1 MDFSLS
7 EERKMLQET
16 VARFFESNYKDI
28 KKRSEY
34 LEMNDGFSRDFWKES
49 SNLGVISG
57 LISPTF
63 GGLGGSGEDISII
76 FELIG
81 KSLCIEP
88 FLSSGLLSSTI
99 LSSIES
105 PKTELINQIIDGELL
120 ISFAHMEMNNRYEDH
135 FVETKAFLDNDNW
148 KLNGSK
154 SFVINGDSADK
165 VIVSARIDGE
175 INDKNGIGLFLVDNS
190 QIKNRSYN
198 TIDGYRAAELN
209 FDNVNAELLCK
220 NDLAL
225 ECIIKANS
233 AGALA
238 LSAEAVGI
246 MQVCF
251 DLTLDYLKTRKQF
264 GKSIGAFQSIQHR
277 MVDMMLEIEQVK
289 SAVMLA
295 SSTFEI
301 NSSTRDKN
309 ISAAKNLV
317 GRVGKLIAEESI
329 QLHGGIAMTWEYS
342 VAHYAKRLIMIDH
355 LMGDADY
362 HRDRFKLLS
371 SI

>member
-16 VARFFESNYKDI
+16 VARFFENSYDDI
-28 KKRSEY
+28 KKRGEH
-34 LEMNDGFSRDFWKES
+34 LKKTDGFSKEFWKES

-57 LISPTF
+57 LVSPAF
-63 GGLGGSGEDISII
+63 GGLGGFGEDICII

-88 FLSSGLLSSTI
+88 FLSSGLLSNTI
-99 LSSIES
+99 LSSLNN
-105 PKTELINQIIDGELL
+105 PKTDLINQIIEGKLL
-120 ISFAHMEMNNRYEDH
+120 MSFAHMEMNNRYEDH
-135 FVETKAFLDNDNW
+135 FIETKAKLEKETW

-165 VIVSARIDGE
+165 VIISARIEGRV
-175 INDKNGIGLFLVDNS
+175 NDKNGIGLFLVDNDN
-190 QIKNRSYN
+190 INNRPYN
-198 TIDGYRAAELN
+198 TIDGYRSTEMSFEN
-209 FDNVNAELLCK
+209 INGELLCK
-220 NDLAL
+220 DNQAL
-225 ECIIKANS
+225 ECIIKTNS

-277 MVDMMLEIEQVK
+277 MVDMMLEIEQVR

-295 SSTFEI
+295 SSTFES
-301 NSSTRDKN
+301 NSTTRDKN
-309 ISAAKNLV
+309 VSAAKNLV

>member
-16 VARFFESNYKDI
+16 VARFFENNYKDI

-34 LEMNDGFSRDFWKES
+34 LEMNDGFSREFWKES

-57 LISPTF
+57 LISPSF

-88 FLSSGLLSSTI
+88 FLSSGLLSSII
-99 LSSIES
+99 LSSIKN
-105 PKTELINQIIDGELL
+105 PKTELIGQIIDGELL
-120 ISFAHMEMNNRYEDH
+120 ISFAHMEMNNRYEDR
-135 FVETKAFLDNDNW
+135 FVETKATLKNNNW
-148 KLNGSK
+148 KLSGSK
-154 SFVINGDSADK
+154 SFVINGDSAEK
-165 VIVSARIDGE
+165 VIISARIGGK
-175 INDKNGIGLFLVDNS
+175 INDKNGIGLFLVDSNH
-190 QIKNRSYN
+190 INIRSYN

-220 NDLAL
+220 DDLAL
-225 ECIIKANS
+225 ECIVKANS

-251 DLTLDYLKTRKQF
+251 DLTLEYLKTRKQF

-277 MVDMMLEIEQVK
+277 MVDMMLEIEQVR

-295 SSTFEI
+295 SSTFET

-309 ISAAKNLV
+309 VSAAKNLV

-371 SI
+371 SN

>member
-16 VARFFESNYKDI
+16 VARFFENNYNDI

-34 LEMNDGFSRDFWKES
+34 LDMNDGFSREFWKES

-57 LISPTF
+57 LISPSF

-99 LSSIES
+99 LSSIKN

-120 ISFAHMEMNNRYEDH
+120 VSFAHMEMNNRYEDH
-135 FVETKAFLDNDNW
+135 FVESKAFFEDENW

-165 VIVSARIDGE
+165 VIISARIEGK
-175 INDKNGIGLFLVDNS
+175 INDKNGIGLFLVDNN
-190 QIKNRSYN
+190 QINNRSYN

-209 FDNVNAELLCK
+209 FDNIDAELLCED
-220 NDLAL
+220 DLAL

-264 GKSIGAFQSIQHR
+264 GKSIGSFQSIQHR
-277 MVDMMLEIEQVK
+277 MVDMMLEIEQVR

-295 SSTFEI
+295 SSTFET

-362 HRDRFKLLS
+362 HGDRFKLLS
-371 SI
+371 SN

>member
-16 VARFFESNYKDI
+16 VARFFENNYKDI
-28 KKRSEY
+28 KKRDEH
-34 LEMNDGFSRDFWKES
+34 LAMNDGFSREFWKES
-49 SNLGVISG
+49 ADLGVISG
-57 LISPTF
+57 LISPNF

-76 FELIG
+76 FELVG
-81 KSLCIEP
+81 KSLCVEP
-88 FLSSGLLSSTI
+88 FLSSGVLSGSI
-99 LSSIES
+99 LSSIKD
-105 PKTELINQIIDGELL
+105 PRTQLINKIIEGELL
-120 ISFAHMEMNNRYEDH
+120 IAFAHMEMNSRYEDH
-135 FVETKAFLDNDNW
+135 FVESKANFENNNW
-148 KLNGSK
+148 RISGSK
-154 SFVINGDSADK
+154 SFVINGDTADK
-165 VIVSARIDGE
+165 FIISARIKGD
-175 INDKNGIGLFLVDNS
+175 INDKNGIGLFLVDNNDVK
-190 QIKNRSYN
+190 IRSYN
-198 TIDGYRAAELN
+198 TIDGFRAAELN
-209 FDNVNAELLCK
+209 FDYLNAELLCED
-220 NDLAL
+220 DLAHD
-225 ECIIKANS
+225 CIIKANS

-251 DLTLDYLKTRKQF
+251 DLTLDYLKTRNQF

-295 SSTFEI
+295 SSTFET

-309 ISAAKNLV
+309 VSAAKNLV

-355 LMGDADY
+355 LMGDSDY
-362 HRDRFKLLS
+362 HRERFKLLS
-371 SI
+371 SF

>member
-16 VARFFESNYKDI
+16 VARFFENSYKDI

-34 LEMNDGFSRDFWKES
+34 LEMNDGFSREFWKES

-57 LISPTF
+57 LISPSF

-99 LSSIES
+99 LSSLKN
-105 PKTELINQIIDGELL
+105 PKTELINQIIEGELL
-120 ISFAHMEMNNRYEDH
+120 VSFAHMEMNNRYEDH
-135 FVETKAFLDNDNW
+135 FVESKAFLENENW

-165 VIVSARIDGE
+165 VIISARIEGK
-175 INDKNGIGLFLVDNS
+175 INDKNGIGLFLVDNN
-190 QIKNRSYN
+190 QINNRSYK

-209 FDNVNAELLCK
+209 FDNINAELLCE
-220 NDLAL
+220 DDRAL

-264 GKSIGAFQSIQHR
+264 GKSIGSFQSIQHR
-277 MVDMMLEIEQVK
+277 MVDMMLEIEQVR

-295 SSTFEI
+295 SSTFET
-301 NSSTRDKN
+301 NSSIRDKN

-371 SI
+371 LN

>member
-16 VARFFESNYKDI
+16 VARFFENSYKDI

-34 LEMNDGFSRDFWKES
+34 LEMDGGFSREFWKES

-57 LISPTF
+57 LISPNF

-88 FLSSGLLSSTI
+88 FLSSGLLSTTI
-99 LSSIES
+99 LSSIKN
-105 PKTELINQIIDGELL
+105 PKTELINQIINGELL
-120 ISFAHMEMNNRYEDH
+120 VSFAHMEMNNRYEDH
-135 FVETKAFLDNDNW
+135 FVESKAFFENENW
-148 KLNGSK
+148 KINGSK

-165 VIVSARIDGE
+165 VIISARIKGK
-175 INDKNGIGLFLVDNS
+175 INDKNGIGLFLVDNN
-190 QIKNRSYN
+190 QINNRSYN

-209 FDNVNAELLCK
+209 FDNINAELLCED
-220 NDLAL
+220 DLAL
-225 ECIIKANS
+225 ECIIKVNS

-264 GKSIGAFQSIQHR
+264 GKSIGSFQSIQHR
-277 MVDMMLEIEQVK
+277 MVDMMLEIEQVR

-295 SSTFEI
+295 SSSFET

-371 SI
+371 SN

>member
-16 VARFFESNYKDI
+16 VARFFENTYKDT

-34 LEMNDGFSRDFWKES
+34 LEMNDGFSREFWKES

-57 LISPTF
+57 LISPSF

-99 LSSIES
+99 LSSIKN

-120 ISFAHMEMNNRYEDH
+120 VSFAHMEMNNRYDDH
-135 FVETKAFLDNDNW
+135 FVESKAFFENENW

-165 VIVSARIDGE
+165 VIISARIKGK
-175 INDKNGIGLFLVDNS
+175 INDKNGIGLFLVDNN
-190 QIKNRSYN
+190 QINNRSYN

-209 FDNVNAELLCK
+209 FDNIDAELLCAD
-220 NDLAL
+220 DLAL

-264 GKSIGAFQSIQHR
+264 GKSIGSFQSIQHR
-277 MVDMMLEIEQVK
+277 MVDMMLEIEQVR

-295 SSTFEI
+295 SSTFQT

-371 SI
+371 SN

>member
-16 VARFFESNYKDI
+16 VARFFENNYKDI
-28 KKRSEY
+28 KKRGEY
-34 LEMNDGFSRDFWKES
+34 LKMTDGFSREFWKES

-57 LISPTF
+57 LVSPAF
-63 GGLGGSGEDISII
+63 GGLGGFGEDICII

-88 FLSSGLLSSTI
+88 FLSSGLLSNTI
-99 LSSIES
+99 LSSLDN
-105 PKTELINQIIDGELL
+105 PKTDLINQIIEGKLL
-120 ISFAHMEMNNRYEDH
+120 MSFAHMEMNNRYEDH
-135 FVETKAFLDNDNW
+135 FVETKAKLEKETW

-165 VIVSARIDGE
+165 VIISARIEGKV
-175 INDKNGIGLFLVDNS
+175 NDKNGIGLFLVDNNN
-190 QIKNRSYN
+190 INNRPYN
-198 TIDGYRAAELN
+198 TIDGYRSTEMSFEN
-209 FDNVNAELLCK
+209 INGELLCK
-220 NDLAL
+220 DDQAL
-225 ECIIKANS
+225 ECVIKTNS

-277 MVDMMLEIEQVK
+277 MVDMMLEIEQVR

-295 SSTFEI
+295 SSTFEL
-301 NSSTRDKN
+301 NSTTRDKN
-309 ISAAKNLV
+309 VSAAKNLV
-317 GRVGKLIAEESI
+317 GRVGKLIAEEAI

>member
-16 VARFFESNYKDI
+16 VARFFENNYNDI

-34 LEMNDGFSRDFWKES
+34 LDMNDGFSRDFWKES

-57 LISPTF
+57 LISPSF

-99 LSSIES
+99 LSSIKN

-120 ISFAHMEMNNRYEDH
+120 VSFAHMEMNNRYDDH
-135 FVETKAFLDNDNW
+135 FVESKAFFENENW

-165 VIVSARIDGE
+165 VIISARIEGK
-175 INDKNGIGLFLVDNS
+175 INDKNGIGLFLVDNN
-190 QIKNRSYN
+190 QINNRSYN

-209 FDNVNAELLCK
+209 FDNINAELLCED
-220 NDLAL
+220 DLAL
-225 ECIIKANS
+225 KCIIKANS

-264 GKSIGAFQSIQHR
+264 GKSIGSFQSIQHR
-277 MVDMMLEIEQVK
+277 MVDMMLEIEQVR

-295 SSTFEI
+295 SSTFET

-371 SI
+371 SN

>member
-16 VARFFESNYKDI
+16 VGRFFENNYKDI
-28 KKRSEY
+28 KKRGEY
-34 LEMNDGFSRDFWKES
+34 LKMTDGFSREFWKES
-49 SNLGVISG
+49 SNLGVING
-57 LISPTF
+57 LVSPAF
-63 GGLGGSGEDISII
+63 GGLGGSGEDICII

-99 LSSIES
+99 LSSLNN
-105 PKTELINQIIDGELL
+105 PKTDLINQIIEGKLL
-120 ISFAHMEMNNRYEDH
+120 MSFAHMEMNNRYEDH
-135 FVETKAFLDNDNW
+135 FIETKAKLEKETW

-165 VIVSARIDGE
+165 VIISARIEGKV
-175 INDKNGIGLFLVDNS
+175 NDKKGIGLFLVDNNN
-190 QIKNRSYN
+190 INNRPYN
-198 TIDGYRAAELN
+198 TIDGYRSTEMSFEN
-209 FDNVNAELLCK
+209 INGELLCK
-220 NDLAL
+220 DDQAL
-225 ECIIKANS
+225 ECVIKTNS

-251 DLTLDYLKTRKQF
+251 DLTLEYLKTRKQF

-277 MVDMMLEIEQVK
+277 MVDMMLEIEQVR

-295 SSTFEI
+295 SSTFES
-301 NSSTRDKN
+301 NSATRDKN
-309 ISAAKNLV
+309 VSAAKNLV

>member
-1 MDFSLS
+1 
-7 EERKMLQET
+7 
-16 VARFFESNYKDI
+16 
-28 KKRSEY
+28 
-34 LEMNDGFSRDFWKES
+34 
-49 SNLGVISG
+49 
-57 LISPTF
+57 
-63 GGLGGSGEDISII
+63 
-76 FELIG
+76 
-81 KSLCIEP
+81 
-88 FLSSGLLSSTI
+88 
-99 LSSIES
+99 
-105 PKTELINQIIDGELL
+105 QIIDGELL

-135 FVETKAFLDNDNW
+135 FVETKAFLEDDNW

-175 INDKNGIGLFLVDNS
+175 INDKNGIGLFLVDNNH
-190 QIKNRSYN
+190 ITRRSYN
-198 TIDGYRAAELN
+198 TIDGYKAAELN

-220 NDLAL
+220 DDLAL
-225 ECIIKANS
+225 ECIIKSNS

-277 MVDMMLEIEQVK
+277 MVDMMLEIEQVR

-295 SSTFEI
+295 SSTFET

-309 ISAAKNLV
+309 VSAAKNLV

>member
-16 VARFFESNYKDI
+16 VARFFENNYNDI

-34 LEMNDGFSRDFWKES
+34 LDMNDGFSREFWKES

-57 LISPTF
+57 LISPSF

-99 LSSIES
+99 LSSIKN

-120 ISFAHMEMNNRYEDH
+120 VSFAHMEMNNRYEDH
-135 FVETKAFLDNDNW
+135 FVESKAFFEDENW

-165 VIVSARIDGE
+165 VIISARIEGK
-175 INDKNGIGLFLVDNS
+175 INDKNGIGLFLVDNN
-190 QIKNRSYN
+190 QINNRSYN

-209 FDNVNAELLCK
+209 FDNIKDELLCE

-225 ECIIKANS
+225 ECIIKSNS

-264 GKSIGAFQSIQHR
+264 GKSIGSFQSIQHR
-277 MVDMMLEIEQVK
+277 MVDMMLEIEQVR

-295 SSTFEI
+295 SSTFET
-301 NSSTRDKN
+301 NSSIRDKN

-371 SI
+371 SN